1 MQTLA
6 SQTCRKHGQITYL
19 LLSQGDWGRPTA
31 RLGGIIEGRRPSYY
45 SSRPGRA
52 SVYGQ
57 HYGLCVREKAD
68 GISASLSREEGG
80 VGKLANR
87 DPLESPELL

>member
-1 MQTLA
+1 M
-6 SQTCRKHGQITYL
+6 
-19 LLSQGDWGRPTA
+19 
-31 RLGGIIEGRRPSYY
+31 
-45 SSRPGRA
+45 
-52 SVYGQ
+52 YGQ